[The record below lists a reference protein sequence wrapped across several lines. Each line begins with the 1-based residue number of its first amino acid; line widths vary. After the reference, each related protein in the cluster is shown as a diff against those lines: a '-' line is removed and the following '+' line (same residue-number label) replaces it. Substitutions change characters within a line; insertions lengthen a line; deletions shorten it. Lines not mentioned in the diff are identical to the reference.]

1 MEFIKHFVVDVNRRI
16 LELESQLAETANEL
30 EKTRN
35 LLFMQYKINRDYK
48 LEVRE
53 KKNLL
58 LLLIQYLCS
67 KVDCVQRKM
76 DENQA
81 EHSSRVLESGQLLDI
96 RADRIRKLEK

>member
-1 MEFIKHFVVDVNRRI
+1 MNDVFYFSFIDVNRKI

-53 KKNLL
+53 N
-58 LLLIQYLCS
+58 S
-67 KVDCVQRKM
+67 F
-76 DENQA
+76 
-81 EHSSRVLESGQLLDI
+81 G
-96 RADRIRKLEK
+96 